1 MGSLLKFLRLSRADQ
16 WLLIQTVSLVSLV
29 WLGLR
34 LLPFRIL
41 RRILD
46 NAGRKGT
53 SRPAQDNEQAEA
65 ARISALVDK
74 AGRNFLGKD
83 SCFPQ
88 ALTGE
93 MMLRRRGYHPV
104 LRIGVV
110 KTGAANTG
118 AANTGAAIDGTKLKA
133 HAWVELEGLVV
144 IGGPQSQVDQYIPLP
159 SFEDL
164 NP

>member
-1 MGSLLKFLRLSRADQ
+1 MGSLNKFLRLSRADQ
-16 WLLIQTVSLVSLV
+16 WLLIETTTLVSLV

-34 LLPFRIL
+34 LLPFQTL
-41 RRILD
+41 RRLLD
-46 NAGRKGT
+46 KAGRKGH
-53 SRPAQDNEQAEA
+53 SGPDHPNEHAEA

-93 MMLRRRGYHPV
+93 MMLRRRGYDPV
-104 LRIGVV
+104 LRIGVA
-110 KTGAANTG
+110 KTGGVAKD
-118 AANTGAAIDGTKLKA
+118 GAAIDGANIKA
-133 HAWVELEGLVV
+133 HAWVELDGMVV